1 MNLFSLA
8 YTLQA
13 ILIIMFIFILNYRQQ
28 NSKDFE
34 NLLKCSRSR
43 SKIIRDGIQEKIAPI
58 FDRYQTKMPI
68 HCPFHAERE
77 FLWHPQSITDQEHQ
91 QTSNLICPY
100 CGAKFS
106 DAKILTE
113 HWDQEHRYQ
122 HYLKKIKQDPLNENN
137 LICLAD
143 YCGIFRCD
151 IIERKMLEEEEN
163 FFNLNYFS
171 SFFKTNS
178 INENGDSMISSS
190 DDSLL
195 LAKKSCDLEQ
205 MRLLQNICLQVI
217 QQCTIDLKLI
227 DRNQSISVIDS
238 FVLALRKELSDSIC
252 SYLNCED
259 FYNDAIDDKNDAS
272 SDNDFRRIFSSLKK
286 RKFTTPKTPIIF
298 FSIVGLTMFIGFSII
313 YHYLWNVLIKESD
326 DCKSHG
332 QNVCNQSTSSTSLSS
347 HGDDIRRRNNAIR
360 KQPNQL
366 KSDSFFR
373 NIFEFHRKIPSDD
386 DLEDLNDNYNNNDS
400 NIQKEIDL
408 SQSKPRNNLNLMDEM
423 SSNKNSKQ
431 FKTKASKIHRQ
442 MANCIIEEEEESDLD
457 PNSFPNISRKPVKKA
472 QRLLR
477 PLMKHNSSDSIQ
489 KRRRETINEL
499 RRFQEEICLD
509 ELPMRF
515 HSKFVQPIGRASSL
529 SNYQHRY
536 ISTDHLSDSFLSMT
550 ENRFGAYSYPREID
564 LYHESNR
571 RLLKPKQSHNNYV
584 NDNEWFPRVYNQLTQ
599 KQLSQQQQQSYHSQP
614 CRQYESSHPIQSF
627 NHFQSVQSINA
638 RNYHNPQRN
647 NDSNQFFGGD
657 CYHYDRPPRKSRS
670 AMSSYHVGNPR
681 KRREILSN
689 TRAYS
694 DGWTMS

>member
-1 MNLFSLA
+1 
-8 YTLQA
+8 
-13 ILIIMFIFILNYRQQ
+13 
-28 NSKDFE
+28 
-34 NLLKCSRSR
+34 
-43 SKIIRDGIQEKIAPI
+43 
-58 FDRYQTKMPI
+58 
-68 HCPFHAERE
+68 
-77 FLWHPQSITDQEHQ
+77 
-91 QTSNLICPY
+91 
-100 CGAKFS
+100 
-106 DAKILTE
+106 
-113 HWDQEHRYQ
+113 
-122 HYLKKIKQDPLNENN
+122 
-137 LICLAD
+137 
-143 YCGIFRCD
+143 
-151 IIERKMLEEEEN
+151 MLEEEEN

-178 INENGDSMISSS
+178 INENGGSMISSS

-205 MRLLQNICLQVI
+205 MKLLQNICLQVI

-259 FYNDAIDDKNDAS
+259 FYNDAIDHTQNT
-272 SDNDFRRIFSSLKK
+272 DNFFLDCWSNNVHRVLDNLSLPLEC
-286 RKFTTPKTPIIF
+286 F
-298 FSIVGLTMFIGFSII
+298 
-313 YHYLWNVLIKESD
+313 NVTHCDLVEIDHNYVPCFCLKSRKESD

-332 QNVCNQSTSSTSLSS
+332 PNVCNQSTPSTSLSS
-347 HGDDIRRRNNAIR
+347 HGDDIRRRNNANR

-423 SSNKNSKQ
+423 NSNKNSKQ

-564 LYHESNR
+564 LYQNESNR